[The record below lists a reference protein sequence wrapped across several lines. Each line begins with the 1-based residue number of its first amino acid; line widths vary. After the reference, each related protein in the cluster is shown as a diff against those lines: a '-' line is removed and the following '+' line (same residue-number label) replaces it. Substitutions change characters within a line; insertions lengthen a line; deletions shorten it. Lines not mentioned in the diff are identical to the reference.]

1 MAATARDIME
11 RIARSVH
18 ATEAL
23 SPFASFGATTLD
35 GGREVDDRDGHHSWV
50 RVTGGVDGSGH
61 YPGLWCQF
69 DPTGNTL
76 TDQAQAILVREVMGG
91 ALKQTN
97 TSGATVYYWGRMEG
111 DFSTTAV
118 FAVKSE
124 SSTSTPVTGTTDY
137 GTSGAAGT
145 SPPGVLSPPTLTVA
159 GPPSWTP
166 AANTYPLEW
175 DKFSGTL
182 YIWNG
187 TTWTEIGCGCT
198 GIAFSVKGNP
208 TSSTAST
215 TDIQPSSLLI
225 PGFLVFDPSGGQ
237 VAWKQVAGGSGIVYC
252 DAGDILSAPTLPA
265 VVGGTGV
272 DSSAAGKGAL
282 LVANGGAAFG
292 VFPAG

>member
-35 GGREVDDRDGHHSWV
+35 GERSVDDRDGHHAWV
-50 RVTGGVDGSGH
+50 RVTGGVDGDGH
-61 YPGLWCQF
+61 YPGLWCQY
-69 DPTGNTL
+69 DPTTNVL

-91 ALKQTN
+91 TLKQTN
-97 TSGATVYYWGRMEG
+97 TAGATVYYWGRMEG
-111 DFSTTAV
+111 DFSSTAV

-198 GIAFSVKGNP
+198 AIAFSVKGNP
-208 TSSTAST
+208 TGSTATFIST
-215 TDIQPSSLLI
+215 AATSRWRRCWPRPSAG
-225 PGFLVFDPSGGQ
+225 PAWTPAPRPRGQ
-237 VAWKQVAGGSGIVYC
+237 CS
-252 DAGDILSAPTLPA
+252 SPPA
-265 VVGGTGV
+265 AQRLACCP
-272 DSSAAGKGAL
+272 SAATGRSCTRTRRRRWA
-282 LVANGGAAFG
+282 
-292 VFPAG
+292 